1 MGVGGE
7 PLRCYHL
14 PRKSFRSFFPR
25 KQIFFSLWENFWCQM
40 TGAKSNEELVSKT
53 QEQILKDAAKGG
65 GGSNIGTDGIHEP
78 VEPVPDVDWVG
89 ETWGLFWPDIE
100 NEMEEK
106 KEDPSKYLKKHYP
119 DPKQAKDH
127 PPPTEKATI
136 SDPVAPILCPEAPK
150 PVVKKEATPPP
161 APVVKLRPKKEPEP
175 PKPKLK
181 SPPRLEVFEGP
192 VDIDDDNSKWGWMRA
207 EDKSASKARFRL
219 SIFW

>member
-1 MGVGGE
+1 
-7 PLRCYHL
+7 
-14 PRKSFRSFFPR
+14 
-25 KQIFFSLWENFWCQM
+25 M

-65 GGSNIGTDGIHEP
+65 GGSNIGSDGIHEP

-119 DPKQAKDH
+119 DPKQAKTH
-127 PPPTEKATI
+127 PPPTEKAQV
-136 SDPVAPILCPEAPK
+136 SDPIEPILCPEAPK
-150 PVVKKEATPPP
+150 PVVKKAATPPPPP
-161 APVVKLRPKKEPEP
+161 APVVKLRPKKDPEP
-175 PKPKLK
+175 PAPRLK

-192 VDIDDDNSKWGWMRA
+192 VDIDNDNSKWGWMRA

>member
-1 MGVGGE
+1 MG
-7 PLRCYHL
+7 
-14 PRKSFRSFFPR
+14 
-25 KQIFFSLWENFWCQM
+25 
-40 TGAKSNEELVSKT
+40 
-53 QEQILKDAAKGG
+53 ILKEAAKGG
-65 GGSNIGTDGIHEP
+65 GGSKVGRDGIHEP
-78 VEPVPDVDWVG
+78 IEPVPDVDWVG

-106 KEDPSKYLKKHYP
+106 KEDPSKYLKK
-119 DPKQAKDH
+119 
-127 PPPTEKATI
+127 ATI

-150 PVVKKEATPPP
+150 PVVVKKEATPPP

-175 PKPKLK
+175 PKPKLA

-192 VDIDDDNSKWGWMRA
+192 VDIDNDNSKWGWMRA

>member
-1 MGVGGE
+1 M
-7 PLRCYHL
+7 
-14 PRKSFRSFFPR
+14 
-25 KQIFFSLWENFWCQM
+25 
-40 TGAKSNEELVSKT
+40 LVSKT
-53 QEQILKDAAKGG
+53 QEEILKEAAKGG
-65 GGSNIGTDGIHEP
+65 GGSKVGTNGIHEP
-78 VEPVPDVDWVG
+78 IEPVPDVDWVG

-119 DPKQAKDH
+119 DSKQAKTH

-136 SDPVAPILCPEAPK
+136 SDPIAPILCPEAPK
-150 PVVKKEATPPP
+150 PVV
-161 APVVKLRPKKEPEP
+161 VKKEPDP
-175 PKPKLK
+175 PKPKLA

-192 VDIDDDNSKWGWMRA
+192 VDIDNDNSKWGWMRA